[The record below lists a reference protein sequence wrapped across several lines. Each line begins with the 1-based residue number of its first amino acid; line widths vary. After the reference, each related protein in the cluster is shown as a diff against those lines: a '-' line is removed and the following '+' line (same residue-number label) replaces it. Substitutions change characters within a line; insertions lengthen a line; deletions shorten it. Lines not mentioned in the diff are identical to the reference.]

1 MFCDVLFVQGNL
13 KQLEIDRNKA
23 QQQVEEFQAQ
33 KTALEQQRQVILKQK
48 QKAEAQNQKNQNE
61 LRKIELNLQVNRQKL
76 EQSVTSLQT
85 AEQLRQVAIKGTQLE
100 REGTNIIRRF
110 LSDTED
116 QIALLIESM
125 KTAQELKKLVGNSS
139 LDQYPAISPLNAL
152 HNILDYSREKKPF
165 WWYYL
170 HL

>member
-1 MFCDVLFVQGNL
+1 MSKERSQIELDAKQANQQLLVAQGNL

-23 QQQVEEFQAQ
+23 EQQVEEFQAQ
-33 KTALEQQRQVILKQK
+33 KTALEQERQVILKQK
-48 QKAEAQNQKNQNE
+48 QKAEFQNQKNRDE
-61 LRKIELNLQVNRQKL
+61 LGKIEINLQVNRQKL
-76 EQSVTSLQT
+76 EQSVINLQR
-85 AEQLRQVAIKGTQLE
+85 AEQLRQVAIRGTQLE

-125 KTAQELKKLVGNSS
+125 KIGQELKQIVGNSS

-152 HNILDYSREKKPF
+152 HNILD
-165 WWYYL
+165 
-170 HL
+170 